1 MFFMFPNYFI
11 LPQYGNALVYRVRPN
26 GTDPESCLF
35 ELWSLTIPAAG
46 EETPRAVRQGPFAPD
61 DTDHWPRIP
70 LQDFSNI
77 GRQQRG
83 VHSQGFD
90 GLRLSHTY
98 EAGIV
103 NMHRQ
108 LDRYLAS

>member
-1 MFFMFPNYFI
+1 
-11 LPQYGNALVYRVRPN
+11 
-26 GTDPESCLF
+26 
-35 ELWSLTIPAAG
+35 
-46 EETPRAVRQGPFAPD
+46 
-61 DTDHWPRIP
+61 

-83 VHSQGFD
+83 VHSHGFD
-90 GLRLSHTY
+90 GPRLSHTY

-103 NMHRQ
+103 NMHRE